1 MRRIVRSEAI
11 CLRVR
16 DYHESSKLVTFFTLE
31 SGKVGCL
38 AKGARRLRS
47 KFGAALDLFAQ
58 SRIIYYLRETRD
70 LYTLSDAELVHS
82 FSGLA
87 NEPERFLAAE
97 QMAEFVLRTIQ
108 AHDPSPQLYR
118 LLLNYLTTL
127 ESLQSPGPA
136 NLQPATGINRQEHQ
150 GRQVPGPDNLP
161 SSDSTILR
169 SAFCT
174 LNSPHTALV
183 CSFLLKAASFLGFR
197 PELRRCLICHRPI
210 ENSRPA
216 YFDTGRG
223 GIICPRCA
231 GERGDMT
238 ALSDRGSCQI
248 GSAISDR
255 VPGMTRLE
263 PTALDTLAFL
273 LYTPAAEIAQV
284 FSAGPQPAVETNRQ
298 ERQDAKGEGEM
309 TRCKQ
314 GRRQDS
320 GPENLQSPPLASS
333 ANLQSAT
340 CNLQSPLDLVL
351 GFLGHHFDPLV
362 LNSFRWHARLERN
375 V

>member
-31 SGKVGCL
+31 HGKVSCL

-87 NEPERFLAAE
+87 NGPERFLAAE

-108 AHDPSPQLYR
+108 SHDPSPQLYR
-118 LLLNYLTTL
+118 LLLNYLSTI
-127 ESLQSPGPA
+127 ESVCPDPRPLTPGPF
-136 NLQPATGINRQEHQ
+136 P
-150 GRQVPGPDNLP
+150 
-161 SSDSTILR
+161 
-169 SAFCT
+169 
-174 LNSPHTALV
+174 ALV

-197 PELRRCLICHRPI
+197 PELRRCLICRRPI
-210 ENSRPA
+210 EGQRPA
-216 YFDTGRG
+216 YFEPGRG
-223 GIICPRCA
+223 GVICPRCA
-231 GERGDMT
+231 GERRDMT
-238 ALSDRGSCQI
+238 EI

-255 VPGMTRLE
+255 VPSLTRLD
-263 PTALDTLAFL
+263 PASLDTLAFL
-273 LYTPAAEIAQV
+273 LYTPASDIATLVPSPSSQSLV
-284 FSAGPQPAVETNRQ
+284 PGPQPPT
-298 ERQDAKGEGEM
+298 
-309 TRCKQ
+309 
-314 GRRQDS
+314 
-320 GPENLQSPPLASS
+320 PL
-333 ANLQSAT
+333 
-340 CNLQSPLDLVL
+340 LDLVL

-362 LNSFRWHARLERN
+362 LNSFHWHAGLERN